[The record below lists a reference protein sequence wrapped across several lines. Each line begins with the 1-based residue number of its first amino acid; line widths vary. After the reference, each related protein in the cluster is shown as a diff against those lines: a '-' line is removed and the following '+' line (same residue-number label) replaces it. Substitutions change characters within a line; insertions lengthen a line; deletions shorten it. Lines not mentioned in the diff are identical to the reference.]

1 MQKKHFGLACLI
13 IMAVLTYWFVTVEKE
28 SRHSEVIPDDNITV
42 PDIVS
47 DPVAALGDWQLD
59 DADAFFVEYRL
70 QRDRVR
76 GQELELLTEFI
87 DNPNT
92 TPDGKQKAEEQLLQL
107 VNTME
112 KELLVENLVK
122 AQGYQDAVYFQQ
134 DTKANLVIKAKDLTP
149 VQFAQLAELVA
160 NLARVNI
167 NDVII
172 VENSAN

>member
-13 IMAVLTYWFVTVEKE
+13 IITVLMYWFITVEKE
-28 SRHSEVIPDDNITV
+28 SRRSEVIPDENITE
-42 PDIVS
+42 PGIVN
-47 DPVAALGDWQLD
+47 DPVAALENWQLD
-59 DADAFFVEYRL
+59 DDAFFVEYRL

-76 GQELELLTEFI
+76 GQELELLTDFI

-92 TPDGKQKAEEQLLQL
+92 SPDGKQKAEEQLLQL

-122 AQGYQDAVYFQQ
+122 AQGYQDAVYFQR
-134 DTKANLVIKAKDLTP
+134 DNKANLVVKARNLTP
-149 VQFAQLAELVA
+149 VQFAQLTELVA
-160 NLARVNI
+160 NLTRVNI

-172 VENSAN
+172 VENPGD